1 MTSREV
7 RRMSRVHGR
16 VEACFAPHAGSDFD
30 PARSIDPGIRTLN
43 LVLAL
48 FSGTGIGLLI
58 GVLMGISVTPT
69 VAVIIGALASGLAI
83 LLGLNDEHFNNAKA
97 VRIGGFG
104 FACVLGIYFG
114 LYARTHQMLSPEPV
128 PPPSLAEQKAEYVA
142 MGFSEREALDF
153 IAFSRFRIKNPSWI
167 LVGEP
172 GAAPAGAGGGGESL
186 AEKAKMTLLF
196 GAEVNLDKCDELDGP
211 KADFD
216 LIDVVDVFDIA
227 GGVWRSLAFSV
238 RDEIGAPHGVPL
250 LLAARD
256 AFCDQGGQGMTKI
269 SDRDCQQLEASG
281 SGDRTRAQQFEALGG
296 AWQRLGVAVEG
307 LGMDEAGNAAALAL
321 LQRDLCRKPA

>member
-1 MTSREV
+1 M
-7 RRMSRVHGR
+7 
-16 VEACFAPHAGSDFD
+16 
-30 PARSIDPGIRTLN
+30 N

-83 LLGLNDEHFNNAKA
+83 LLGLNDQHFNNAKA

-104 FACVLGIYFG
+104 FACVLGIYLG
-114 LYARTHQMLSPEPV
+114 LYARTHQMLSPDAA

-142 MGFSEREALDF
+142 VGFNDREALDF
-153 IAFSRFRIKNPSWI
+153 IAFQRFKIKNPSWV

-172 GAAPAGAGGGGESL
+172 GAQVAAAGAESL

-196 GAEVNLDKCDELDGP
+196 GAEVDLDKCDELAGP
-211 KADFD
+211 RPDFD
-216 LIDVVDVFDIA
+216 LQDVVDTFDIA

-238 RDEIGAPHGVPL
+238 RDEIGAPRGVPL

-256 AFCDQGGQGMTKI
+256 AFCDQGGQGMTRI
-269 SDRDCQQLEASG
+269 SDRDCRQLDAAG
-281 SGDRTRAQQFEALGG
+281 SENRAQQFEALGG
-296 AWQRLGVAVEG
+296 AWQRLGVAVDG
-307 LGMDEAGNAAALAL
+307 LEMDAASKAEALAL

>member
-1 MTSREV
+1 M
-7 RRMSRVHGR
+7 
-16 VEACFAPHAGSDFD
+16 
-30 PARSIDPGIRTLN
+30 N

-83 LLGLNDEHFNNAKA
+83 LLGLNDAHFNNAKA

-153 IAFSRFRIKNPSWI
+153 IAFSRFKIKNPSWI
-167 LVGEP
+167 LVGDP
-172 GAAPAGAGGGGESL
+172 AASGAGAGGESL

-211 KADFD
+211 EADFD

-281 SGDRTRAQQFEALGG
+281 AADRAQQFAALGG

-307 LGMDEAGNAAALAL
+307 LGMDAAGKAEALAL